1 MEKIPNPL
9 DVDKAADLLMALS
22 NSKRLEILLLLI
34 REEMAVG
41 KLAEAVGLGQ
51 SALSQHLA
59 KLRLAKLVTT
69 RRDAQSIYYSSK
81 SAEVMRI
88 RQVLGEIYVTEMPDQ
103 ATAS

>member
-88 RQVLGEIYVTEMPDQ
+88 LQVLGEIYVTEMPDQ